1 MSKKKTN
8 VALFCETQC
17 SDGEDDEDY
26 IDRLIKSKGPDA
38 LNSLLRDSNQD
49 CSENEED
56 KDELAELRDSLLP
69 LSQMG
74 QSALLSKQSS
84 SDHNS
89 DG

>member
-49 CSENEED
+49 YFENEED
-56 KDELAELRDSLLP
+56 KEAITELRDSLLP
-69 LSQMG
+69 IGTHQTSQPIVF
-74 QSALLSKQSS
+74 SK
-84 SDHNS
+84 
-89 DG
+89 